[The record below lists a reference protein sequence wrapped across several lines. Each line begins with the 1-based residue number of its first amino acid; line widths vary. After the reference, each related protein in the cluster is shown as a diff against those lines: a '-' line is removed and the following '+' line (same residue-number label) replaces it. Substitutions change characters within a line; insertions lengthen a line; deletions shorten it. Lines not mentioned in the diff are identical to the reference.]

1 MNVRLTPEQ
10 KIKVLNTED
19 LAHIM
24 QQVLK
29 RENKIDRNKEHL
41 WVVCLANNNRILL
54 VELVSLGTVNSTLA
68 EPMEIF
74 SFALQKQAV
83 KIILVHN
90 HPSGELTPSLE
101 DRDITD
107 RMAAIGDFVRTP
119 LIDHIIITETSY
131 YSFADSGLLDKL
143 RRDSSFDLT
152 FAKQEELQSQLLDA
166 QKATAREVL
175 KTKLEMVMNSLE
187 EGLSVDLIAKLSGL
201 SREEVEKLKA
211 FEDGEVE

>member
-1 MNVRLTPEQ
+1 MQ
-10 KIKVLNTED
+10 D
-19 LAHIM
+19 MASIM
-24 QQVLK
+24 QQILK

-54 VELVSLGTVNSTLA
+54 VELVSLGTVNGTLA

-90 HPSGELTPSLE
+90 HPSGEVKPSAE
-101 DRDITD
+101 DKEITD
-107 RMAAIGDFVRTP
+107 RMLAIGEFVRTP
-119 LIDHIIITETSY
+119 VIDHIIISETDY

-152 FAKQEELQSQLLDA
+152 FAKQEELQMQLKDA

-175 KTKLEMVMNSLE
+175 KKSLEVVMAGLE
-187 EGLSVDLIAKLSGL
+187 EGLSIDLIVKLSGL
-201 SREEVEKLKA
+201 SREEVERLKE
-211 FEDGEVE
+211 FEEGE